1 MMHPEEVQKILER
14 AFPGAWVSVED
25 MTGTSDHFEIVVTSA
40 VFEGK
45 SLIEQH
51 KIVHAALAGEMDKGI
66 HAVKIKTR
74 VPSA

>member
-1 MMHPEEVQKILER
+1 MKPEEVQKILEG
-14 AFPGAWVSVED
+14 AFPGAWVSAED
-25 MTGTSDHFEIVVTSA
+25 MTGTGDHFEVIVTSK

-51 KIVHAALAGEMDKGI
+51 KLVHAALAGEMDKRI

-74 VPSA
+74 VA

>member
-1 MMHPEEVQKILER
+1 MMNPDEVQKMLEG

-25 MTGTSDHFEIVVTSA
+25 MTGTGDHFDIVVTSK

-45 SLIEQH
+45 PLIEQH
-51 KIVHAALAGEMDKGI
+51 KAVHAALASEMDKRI

-74 VPSA
+74 VP